1 MKKVIDYHTYIQ
13 DNKHSEI
20 ILESFEGD
28 GIQLTLFVKGMSKS
42 IIIDVYDDLMG
53 AYTVAFNNWMTIL
66 NAFIVEKIECEL
78 KNCFENGMEEI

>member
-1 MKKVIDYHTYIQ
+1 MKKVIDYYADIQ
-13 DNKHSEI
+13 DNKESQI
-20 ILESFEGD
+20 ILESFQGD
-28 GIQLTLFVKGMSKS
+28 GIQLSLFVKGMSNS
-42 IIIDVYDDLMG
+42 MIIDVYDDLMG

>member
-1 MKKVIDYHTYIQ
+1 MKKVIDYYADIQ
-13 DNKHSEI
+13 DNKESQI

-28 GIQLTLFVKGMSKS
+28 GITLSLFVKGMSNS
-42 IIIDVYDDLMG
+42 LTIDVYDDLMG

-78 KNCFENGMEEI
+78 KNCFEDELEEI